1 MNTIIR
7 PIKNNEIPLLTDFL
21 YEAIFIPDN
30 QTALPRT
37 IIQEPTLWR
46 YINNFGKEKDDFCL
60 VAQVDK
66 YIVGAIWTRCIQ
78 GFGHIN
84 DATPE
89 LAMSIYPQY
98 RSKGIGTTLLKNF
111 LDFLRQK
118 NYTQISLSVQKNNY
132 AINMYKK
139 AGFKIVSEDQ
149 SECIM
154 TLFL

>member
-1 MNTIIR
+1 
-7 PIKNNEIPLLTDFL
+7 
-21 YEAIFIPDN
+21 
-30 QTALPRT
+30 
-37 IIQEPTLWR
+37 
-46 YINNFGKEKDDFCL
+46 
-60 VAQVDK
+60 
-66 YIVGAIWTRCIQ
+66 
-78 GFGHIN
+78 
-84 DATPE
+84 
-89 LAMSIYPQY
+89 MSIYPQY